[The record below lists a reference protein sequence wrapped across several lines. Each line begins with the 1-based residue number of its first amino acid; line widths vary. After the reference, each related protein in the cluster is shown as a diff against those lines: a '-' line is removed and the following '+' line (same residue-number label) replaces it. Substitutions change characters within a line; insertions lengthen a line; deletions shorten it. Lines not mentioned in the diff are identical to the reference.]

1 MVRAYEFFLNL
12 SSEKVCG
19 KTYNVGI
26 ENYKVSELADFVKDE
41 IGEDIKIEKKKSD
54 DNRSYHISSEKIKN
68 ELNFKFEFSIK
79 DAIRDLRLAFENKSL
94 KNSLNNEKYFNLK
107 RMKNIDLK

>member
-1 MVRAYEFFLNL
+1 MFSCSVRSWWIRPAVTRHLMSWYSDLKFAINDENL
-12 SSEKVCG
+12 
-19 KTYNVGI
+19 
-26 ENYKVSELADFVKDE
+26 
-41 IGEDIKIEKKKSD
+41 
-54 DNRSYHISSEKIKN
+54 KN

-79 DAIRDLRLAFENKSL
+79 DAIRDLRLAFENKTL